1 MGGFF
6 IYCGMKKLGVLL
18 LIPLILSCAAKPV
31 ANDASNNDSHMP
43 VIVSGTHYAHVE
55 FDYFYGLKNTDT
67 VVFVV
72 KPGIKADGGRRVA
85 YIKYNGLHTIDK
97 LIEGQDTLHF
107 VYSLPTVN
115 NDMKVLAGSGP
126 PGKMQATMHT
136 IKSFPYLIVNDSV
149 FVYEE

>member
-1 MGGFF
+1 M
-6 IYCGMKKLGVLL
+6 
-18 LIPLILSCAAKPV
+18 LSCAAKPV
-31 ANDASNNDSHMP
+31 VNDISNNGSYIP
-43 VIVSGTHYAHVE
+43 VVVTGTHHARVE

-72 KPGIKADGGRRVA
+72 KPGIKAGRARRVA
-85 YIKYNGLHTIDK
+85 YIKYNGLHTTDK

-126 PGKMQATMHT
+126 PGARSTMHT
-136 IKSFPYLIVNDSV
+136 LKNFPYLIENDSV